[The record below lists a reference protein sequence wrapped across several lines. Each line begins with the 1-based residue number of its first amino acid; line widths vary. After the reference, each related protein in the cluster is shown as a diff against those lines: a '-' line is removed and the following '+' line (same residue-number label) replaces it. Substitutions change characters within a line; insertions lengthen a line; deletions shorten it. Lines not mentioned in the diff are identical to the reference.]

1 MRKQMMWSA
10 LVVVVL
16 ASGSS
21 AQQRTP
27 ESRIIDLK
35 NIGYPQDICKWAKG
49 IQIEF
54 LDSVR
59 LLVSFPLHSSP
70 CNLPNP
76 LLTEERRAAV
86 VDVSGKILRSLDLQ
100 PGQLVR
106 AGPNGHILLLA
117 EKELSLLDAD
127 FSGIQTFPWPK
138 EAVDSTGHVPFS
150 AWAGRNISLTPSRR
164 GFAIEGRY
172 SNYGVT
178 YFEGNA
184 VKLVTAIGSC
194 SQLAAVTDGGFACFE
209 QSPQSKLVVHLMDGG
224 WDLED
229 SRFEKREWV
238 ALPIPDRVLLL
249 TSKFQLYDFQRG
261 ESVKLLAELHWLAPG
276 LYTPGST
283 YTVTSSAA
291 HRILVTSWGCWFPLS
306 DTTGIG
312 YYERIVVVDYSSGV
326 VIFRKQYSIGSD
338 VTISPDGHLLAIREK
353 NRLSVVALP

>member
-1 MRKQMMWSA
+1 MRKQLLWSS
-10 LVVVVL
+10 LLL
-16 ASGSS
+16 AGFAFGSS
-21 AQQRTP
+21 AQQRAP

-70 CNLPNP
+70 CNPPNP
-76 LLTEERRAAV
+76 LVTEERRASV
-86 VDVSGKILRSLDLQ
+86 VDVSGNILRSLDLQ

-106 AGPNGHILLLA
+106 AGPNGHILLLT
-117 EKELSLLDAD
+117 EKGLSLLEAD
-127 FSGIQTFPWPK
+127 FSGFQIVPWPK
-138 EAVDSTGHVPFS
+138 EADTGRVPFS
-150 AWAGRNISLTPSRR
+150 TWGGRNISLTPSRG

-172 SNYGVT
+172 PNSGVT

-184 VKLVTAIGSC
+184 VKLVTAFGSC

-209 QSPQSKLVVHLMDGG
+209 QTPQSKLVVHLMNGG

-229 SRFEKREWV
+229 SRFEKREWA
-238 ALPIPDRVLLL
+238 ALPNPDRVLLL

-261 ESVKLLAELHWLAPG
+261 GSVKPLAELHWLAPG

-291 HRILVTSWGCWFPLS
+291 HRILVSSWGCWFPLN

-312 YYERIVVVDYSSGV
+312 YYERVVVVDYSSGA

-353 NRLSVVALP
+353 NHLSVVALP